1 MSKTGINF
9 ERCNIV
15 SAQLHNERDAAYL
28 ESVRA
33 SGKATYELFADR
45 TVTNLHW
52 TSKAY
57 AGKSLEQILEDCR
70 ERYRRAVGQEPQE
83 QDRVRKV
90 KDKKTGLY
98 KEVTTAG
105 WSPIRE
111 GVCPVKEDTRLS
123 DFNPLIKHLSAKG
136 VRVISIDIH
145 RDEGYQ
151 DPTTG
156 ERKYNYHAHIIA
168 DWTDRVTGKT
178 AKLNKADMSAV
189 QTVLADALHMERG
202 ESKEVT
208 GKDHLTPTQ
217 QREKAAAENAAR
229 LEAKVADL
237 ENQVKEG
244 ASAHEQQLRQ
254 VCKEFQGIGRNT
266 VRNFDYLQGFG
277 IEQLKPRPKEQETRD
292 QLAEECQRDLEQMRA
307 QELLQQQ
314 SVLRVLIANT
324 QNAIRRIG
332 DRLQKLATGVAFWKK
347 PRLAHEAELQAAV
360 SSANAER
367 DQARA
372 ESQKAIESA
381 KNAQSAAETAKAN
394 ADNLARQHR
403 EALRTIEADK
413 AAAREEGRKAGAT
426 ARDNAWKQ
434 WAAENH
440 TPAVQERD
448 QLREEKARWEKERKG
463 WLQDFKDIARTLTR
477 SWSPDTVKEFE
488 KQGLR
493 DMVGTNLWDE
503 AKKPEVKQS
512 KGHTPHL

>member
-1 MSKTGINF
+1 MKTGINF
-9 ERCNIV
+9 ARCNCG
-15 SAQLHNERDAAYL
+15 SAQAHNERKAEYL
-28 ESVRA
+28 EALER
-33 SGKATYELFADR
+33 SGKKTYDIFHDR
-45 TVTNLHW
+45 TATNLHW
-52 TSKAY
+52 TNPAY
-57 AGKSLEQILEDCR
+57 AGKSLEQILQDCR
-70 ERYRRAVGQEPQE
+70 ERYTASTGQAPQE
-83 QDRVRKV
+83 QDRERVV
-90 KDKKTGLY
+90 TDKKTGLR
-98 KEVTTAG
+98 KTVTTAG

-123 DFNPLIKHLSAKG
+123 DFNPLIKHLAAKG

-151 DPTTG
+151 DPVTG
-156 ERKYNYHAHIIA
+156 ERKYNYHAHVIA
-168 DWTDRVTGKT
+168 DWTDRITGKT
-178 AKLNKADMSAV
+178 AKLNKADMSEV

-202 ESKEVT
+202 EAKEVT
-208 GKDHLTPTQ
+208 GKDHLTPAQ

-244 ASAHEQQLRQ
+244 ARSHEQELRQ

-292 QLAEECQRDLEQMRA
+292 QLAEESQRDLEQMRA

-347 PRLAHEAELQAAV
+347 PRLAHEADLQAAV
-360 SSANAER
+360 SAANAER

-372 ESQKAIESA
+372 EAQKAVESA
-381 KNAQSAAETAKAN
+381 KNAQSAAESAKAT
-394 ADNLARQHR
+394 ADNLAQQHR
-403 EALRTIEADK
+403 EALRTLEADK

-426 ARDNAWKQ
+426 ARDNVWKQ

-448 QLREEKARWEKERKG
+448 QLREEKAKWDKERKG
-463 WLQDFKDIARTLTR
+463 WLQDFKDIARTLTS
-477 SWSPDTVKEFE
+477 SWTPETVKEFE

-493 DMVGTNLWDE
+493 DMVGSNLWDE

-512 KGHTPHL
+512 KGYTPHF